1 MVKRRIIS
9 AIIKNSN
16 VQDENIVVLEY
27 GLSKI
32 LMFLEDAVFT
42 LVLGCL
48 LGVIVESIIFQIL
61 FMLLRMCAGGFHFES
76 KRKCQIFSALV
87 TVVSLLGI
95 RFFPDNLNAAV
106 VVALLAGI
114 VIVVLA
120 PVEAINKPLSDMER
134 NIYHK
139 RTVIIVIAAG
149 LVLVLDLMFGNYIF
163 CKPIMV
169 GIFAVSILM
178 VIGKMGN
185 KLYFD

>member
-95 RFFPDNLNAAV
+95 RFFPVNLNAAV
-106 VVALLAGI
+106 VVTLLAGI
-114 VIVVLA
+114 VIVVL
-120 PVEAINKPLSDMER
+120 
-134 NIYHK
+134 
-139 RTVIIVIAAG
+139 
-149 LVLVLDLMFGNYIF
+149 DLMFGNYVF

-169 GIFAVSILM
+169 GIYAVSILM
-178 VIGKMGN
+178 VIGKIGN

>member
-48 LGVIVESIIFQIL
+48 LGVVVESVIFQIT
-61 FMLLRMCAGGFHFES
+61 FILLRMCAGGFHFES

-95 RFFPDNLNAAV
+95 RFFPGIFNASV
-106 VVALLAGI
+106 VSALFAGAI
-114 VIVVLA
+114 IIALA
-120 PVEAINKPLSDMER
+120 PVEAANKPLSDAER

-139 RTVIIVIAAG
+139 RAVIITITASLIVIVARI
-149 LVLVLDLMFGNYIF
+149 FGNYVL
-163 CKPIMV
+163 CKPIMAGMYMV
-169 GIFAVSILM
+169 CVLM
-178 VIGKMGN
+178 VIGKAGN
-185 KLYFD
+185 KLDLN

>member
-61 FMLLRMCAGGFHFES
+61 FMLLRMCAGGFH
-76 KRKCQIFSALV
+76 
-87 TVVSLLGI
+87 
-95 RFFPDNLNAAV
+95 
-106 VVALLAGI
+106 
-114 VIVVLA
+114 
-120 PVEAINKPLSDMER
+120 
-134 NIYHK
+134 
-139 RTVIIVIAAG
+139 
-149 LVLVLDLMFGNYIF
+149 
-163 CKPIMV
+163 
-169 GIFAVSILM
+169 
-178 VIGKMGN
+178 
-185 KLYFD
+185 